1 VGRGRKRNL
10 SGFDLVPDSR
20 RPAACLSSATE
31 PCGDHDDKR
40 LFEGIDMSALGLAGL
55 TVGDYC
61 VIVQIYKPRE

>member
-10 SGFDLVPDSR
+10 SGFDLDGSR
-20 RPAACLSSATE
+20 RPAACPSSATE